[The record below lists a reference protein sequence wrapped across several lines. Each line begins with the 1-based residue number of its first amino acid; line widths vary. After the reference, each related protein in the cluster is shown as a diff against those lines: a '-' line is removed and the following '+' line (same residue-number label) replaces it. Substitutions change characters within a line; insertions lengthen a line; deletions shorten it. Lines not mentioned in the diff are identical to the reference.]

1 MYGRLPE
8 KLQLIELAAY
18 ANQTKLFSMNCN
30 NNIIITITNDFL
42 AVGPAL
48 YILQLKVKGLSA
60 AKRSIIRDIA
70 EGGWWRSHVAGIYS
84 DWSTREIIIWKDR
97 NGRRWVYIVSPLSG
111 RRHSL
116 VVADGDAQMLNLFVA
131 VIMDNFDYLTRDSS
145 ILGPHHLDEYI
156 RVWAEYDPEATYVN
170 RSRFRWFLT
179 SNQQYLRYDTRC
191 CFNLRAAGMSQL
203 NLPHG
208 INN

>member
-48 YILQLKVKGLSA
+48 YILQLKVKGLFA

-70 EGGWWRSHVAGIYS
+70 EGG
-84 DWSTREIIIWKDR
+84 
-97 NGRRWVYIVSPLSG
+97 
-111 RRHSL
+111 
-116 VVADGDAQMLNLFVA
+116 
-131 VIMDNFDYLTRDSS
+131 
-145 ILGPHHLDEYI
+145 
-156 RVWAEYDPEATYVN
+156 
-170 RSRFRWFLT
+170 
-179 SNQQYLRYDTRC
+179 
-191 CFNLRAAGMSQL
+191 
-203 NLPHG
+203 
-208 INN
+208 

>member
-30 NNIIITITNDFL
+30 NNIILTITNDFL

-70 EGGWWRSHVAGIYS
+70 EGG
-84 DWSTREIIIWKDR
+84 
-97 NGRRWVYIVSPLSG
+97 
-111 RRHSL
+111 
-116 VVADGDAQMLNLFVA
+116 
-131 VIMDNFDYLTRDSS
+131 
-145 ILGPHHLDEYI
+145 
-156 RVWAEYDPEATYVN
+156 
-170 RSRFRWFLT
+170 
-179 SNQQYLRYDTRC
+179 
-191 CFNLRAAGMSQL
+191 
-203 NLPHG
+203 
-208 INN
+208 

>member
-18 ANQTKLFSMNCN
+18 ANQTKLFSMNCS

-70 EGGWWRSHVAGIYS
+70 EGG
-84 DWSTREIIIWKDR
+84 
-97 NGRRWVYIVSPLSG
+97 
-111 RRHSL
+111 
-116 VVADGDAQMLNLFVA
+116 
-131 VIMDNFDYLTRDSS
+131 
-145 ILGPHHLDEYI
+145 
-156 RVWAEYDPEATYVN
+156 
-170 RSRFRWFLT
+170 
-179 SNQQYLRYDTRC
+179 
-191 CFNLRAAGMSQL
+191 
-203 NLPHG
+203 
-208 INN
+208 